1 MNAEDLQRLTRLEV
15 QFEHMDEKLKDTH
28 DKVAEMHE
36 ILLKA
41 KGAKWVI
48 VGTATIASVVTATI
62 VKVMP
67 FLASWPK

>member
-1 MNAEDLQRLTRLEV
+1 MTPEELQRLTRLEV
-15 QFEHMDEKLKDTH
+15 HFDHLEEKLNDTH
-28 DKVAEMHE
+28 KKVVAMHD
-36 ILLKA
+36 IITQA

-48 VGTATIASVVTATI
+48 VGTATIASAITASI